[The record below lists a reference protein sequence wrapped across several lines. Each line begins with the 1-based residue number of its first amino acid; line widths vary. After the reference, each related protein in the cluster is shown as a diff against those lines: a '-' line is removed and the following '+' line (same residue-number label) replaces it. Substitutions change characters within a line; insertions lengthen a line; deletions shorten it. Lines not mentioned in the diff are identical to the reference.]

1 MPLSETPKK
10 RSSTAWKPI
19 LTAHERLVLR
29 ALANGFQSK
38 EIAREI
44 RRSTPTVE
52 AHVRSLFLKFDA
64 RSRAHLVA
72 RALLVGALEPESV
85 EIIDYGP

>member
-1 MPLSETPKK
+1 MALLRASHEQ
-10 RSSTAWKPI
+10 SSILWKPM
-19 LTAHERLVLR
+19 LTTHEQLVLR

-44 RRSTPTVE
+44 QRSTPTVE

-72 RALLVGALEPESV
+72 RALCLGALEPESV
-85 EIIDYGP
+85 DIADCGR